1 MVCRASQFSKLET
14 RLHERGRLSPRF
26 FLPARHLVLGDA
38 LLVLGDALLVLG
50 DALRKSLTK
59 FVNYVGCIC
68 HKAVEP
74 AGFVEWT

>member
-38 LLVLGDALLVLG
+38 LLVLGDAL
-50 DALRKSLTK
+50 RKSLTK